1 MRYLFFLTFLLIGT
15 FQGFSQYTFDFQL
28 GTTSTSSSSDGE
40 FEQPNG
46 IAIDADG
53 NIYIADRNNERV
65 QKFDAAG
72 DFLLKWGSSG
82 TNDGQFSANNGAV
95 DIAVDSEGNIWVVDR
110 GNHRIQKFNSSG
122 TFQSKFGSS
131 GTGDGQFNQPTG
143 IAINSGDTIYVGDRL
158 NERVQAFDKNGNFLF
173 KWGGTAGSGDSQ
185 FASNNGPVDLA
196 IDSEG
201 NVFVVD
207 RGNHRIQKFSKKGDF
222 LGKFGTSGTGD
233 SNFNQ
238 PNGIEIA
245 PDGTILIAD
254 RNNARVSIWT
264 DTNNVFANSTTFGSS
279 GTGSGQFN
287 ATSGA
292 VAIAFDPVGDVWV
305 IDRGQHRVQK
315 FDGPALTTTV
325 SYLTQL
331 GVTNVTGT
339 TNDKFNSPAGV
350 GIDASGNIFV
360 VDKNNER
367 IMKFDSDRNFLA
379 KWGSQGTGAL
389 QFSGNAAEDLA
400 FDSEGN
406 VWVVDRG
413 NDRIMKFDADGN
425 AVNIGATGQ
434 NWIGTLGS
442 GSNQFDDPYGIAI
455 NSGDSIY
462 IADRRNE
469 RIQVINTSGQ
479 FLFRWGSTGS
489 GNGQFADNGGAHDIA
504 IAANG
509 NVVVADRANHRVQV
523 FDRKGTFIESFGSFG
538 NGNTNFQD
546 PEGVAFH
553 PNGDLWVADR
563 NNERVVIFSYDP
575 DSSPSLTYKEQFGSK
590 GSGNGQFW
598 SNGGAIDIAFDALGD
613 AWVVDRNN
621 DRVQKFDGP
630 DAPAAAGPNSIKVA
644 AKVILEGAWNNATA
658 MNTTLED
665 GDLVSKE
672 APYNGVNLHIGSE
685 SVASEAA
692 VPDGAVDWVLVE
704 LREADNADAATDA
717 KRKGSAAGFLMSSGE
732 VKATNGVDDLTVSL
746 SDNSGT
752 DYFVVIYHRN
762 HLPIMSASAVPG
774 SSGTLTIDF
783 TEISGNTHKTTDA
796 LVSLTGSKFG
806 MPAGDLDQDGN
817 INGTDLSTWRS
828 NNGVGFSYTGSGK
841 ADFNLDGVINAV
853 DRNEFHQKNLA
864 KIRRVPR

>member
-1 MRYLFFLTFLLIGT
+1 MRYFFFVSFSLFCT
-15 FQGFSQYTFDFQL
+15 FQGFSQYTYDSQI
-28 GTTSTSSSSDGE
+28 GTTSTSSSADGQ

-46 IAIDADG
+46 VAIDADG

-65 QKFDAAG
+65 QKFDSSG

-82 TNDGQFSANNGAV
+82 TGDGQFSPNNGAV
-95 DIAVDSEGNIWVVDR
+95 DLAVDSDGNIWVIDR

-122 TFQSKFGSS
+122 TFLLKFGSS

-143 IAINSGDTIYVGDRL
+143 ITINSGDTIYVGDRL

-173 KWGGTAGSGDSQ
+173 KWGGTAGSGDGQ

-196 IDSEG
+196 VDSGG
-201 NVFVVD
+201 NVFVID
-207 RGNHRIQKFSKKGDF
+207 RGNHRVQKFTNKGVF
-222 LGKFGTSGTGD
+222 LGKFGSSGSGA

-238 PNGIEIA
+238 PNGISVA

-279 GTGSGQFN
+279 GTGNGQFN

-305 IDRGQHRVQK
+305 IDRGHHRVQK

-325 SYLTQL
+325 SYITQI
-331 GVTNVTGT
+331 GVTSTPGT
-339 TNDKFNSPAGV
+339 TNDKFDSPAGV
-350 GIDASGNIFV
+350 GVDTDGNIFV

-367 IMKFDSDRNFLA
+367 IMKFDSDRNFLL

-413 NDRIMKFDADGN
+413 NDRIMKFDASGN
-425 AVNIGATGQ
+425 AVNIGGTGQ
-434 NWIGTLGS
+434 NWIGTIGS
-442 GSNQFDDPYGIAI
+442 GTSNFDDPYGIAI

-469 RIQVINTSGQ
+469 RIQVLNTSGQ
-479 FLFRWGSTGS
+479 FLFRWGSVGS
-489 GNGQFADNGGAHDIA
+489 GDGQFASNGGAHDIA
-504 IAANG
+504 ISSHG
-509 NVVVADRANHRVQV
+509 HVVVADRANHRLQI
-523 FDRKGTFIESFGSFG
+523 FDRKGTFLEAFGSQG
-538 NGNTNFQD
+538 NGNANFED

-553 PNGDLWVADR
+553 PNGDIWVADR

-590 GSGNGQFW
+590 GSGNGQFA
-598 SNGGAIDIAFDALGD
+598 SNGGAVDIAFDSSGD
-613 AWVVDRNN
+613 AWVVDRNQ

-630 DAPAAAGPNSIKVA
+630 EAPVTVPSSVKVA
-644 AKVILEGAWNNATA
+644 AKVILEGAWNNVSA
-658 MNTTLED
+658 MNTILKE
-665 GDLVSKE
+665 GDLVSKD
-672 APYNGVNLHIGSE
+672 APYNGVNSHAGSE
-685 SVASEAA
+685 SVINEAA

-704 LREADNADAATDA
+704 LREAANADAATNLT
-717 KRKGSAAGFLMSSGE
+717 RKGSAAGFLMNTGE
-732 VKATNGVDDLTVSL
+732 IKATNGVDDLTVTL
-746 SDNSGT
+746 SNNAGT

-774 SSGTLTIDF
+774 GSGTLTIDF
-783 TEISGNTHKTTDA
+783 RENSNNTHKTTDA
-796 LVSLTGSKFG
+796 LVSLVGSKFG
-806 MPAGDLDQDGN
+806 MPAGDIDQDGD
-817 INGTDLSTWRS
+817 IDAADLSTWRS
-828 NNGVGFSYTGSGK
+828 NNGVAFSYAVSGK

-853 DRNEFHQKNLA
+853 DRNEFHQKNLT
-864 KIRRVPR
+864 KIRRVPQ